1 MTLVGLAFLLAPVW
15 IYLLASTCAA
25 LRFTRRP
32 MAHGGPKSPVSIL
45 KPLHGAEPGL
55 EENLRSFIDQDYP
68 ALQVVFGMRNPAD
81 TALPI
86 ARRVIEAR
94 RGHDLGLVVNPRA
107 NGSNLKVAN
116 LENILPSAHHR
127 VLVIADSDMRVEPH
141 YVATVTAPLHDPR
154 TGLVTCLYK
163 GVSTG
168 GFWSRLGAMQINY
181 GFLPAATLGETM
193 GWGGGCFGATIALR
207 REVLER
213 IGGFARLRNEL
224 ADDHRIGSAVRRLGL
239 RVVVSR
245 YLVENKVSEPSF
257 ASLWRHELRWAR
269 TTRLMAPGGFAG
281 SIVTHAIAVSGIAA
295 VATGLNLTACLLF
308 GFSCLLR
315 WGGAAI
321 VGRCLR
327 LPMADLWLL
336 PLRDVLTFAVFVA
349 SFCGRKVCWRDQ
361 SFRVA
366 PSGRMTADGE
376 KPV

>member
-1 MTLVGLAFLLAPVW
+1 MTLFGLAVLLAPVW
-15 IYLLASTCAA
+15 VYLIASSWAA
-25 LRFTRRP
+25 VCFARRP
-32 MAHGGPKSPVSIL
+32 AERGSIAPPVSVL
-45 KPLHGAEPGL
+45 KPLHGAEPRL
-55 EENLRSFIDQDYP
+55 DANLRSFIDQDYP
-68 ALQVVFGMRNPAD
+68 RLQVVFGMRSPAD

-86 ARRVIEAR
+86 ARRVIETR
-94 RGHDLGLVVNPRA
+94 RGRDLGLVVNPRA
-107 NGSNLKVAN
+107 HGSNLKVAN
-116 LENILPSAHHR
+116 LENILPSAHHPL
-127 VLVIADSDMRVEPH
+127 LVMADSDMRVDPD

-163 GVSTG
+163 GVPTG
-168 GFWSRLGAMQINY
+168 GLWSRLGAMQINY

-213 IGGFARLRNEL
+213 IGGFSRLRNEL
-224 ADDHRIGSAVRRLGL
+224 ADDHRLGSAVRKLGL

-245 YLVENKVSEPSF
+245 YVVENQVSESSF
-257 ASLWRHELRWAR
+257 TSLWHHELRWAR

-281 SIVTHAIAVSGIAA
+281 SIVTHAIAVSAIAA
-295 VATGLNLTACLLF
+295 IATGLNLTACLCF

-315 WGGAAI
+315 WGAAAI
-321 VGRCLR
+321 VGRVLR